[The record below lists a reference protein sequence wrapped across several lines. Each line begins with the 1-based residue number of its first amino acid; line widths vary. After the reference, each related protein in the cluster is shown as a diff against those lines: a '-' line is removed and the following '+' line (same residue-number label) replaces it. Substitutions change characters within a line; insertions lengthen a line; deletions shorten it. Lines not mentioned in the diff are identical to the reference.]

1 MEKSIGV
8 TSDVHHSSDAG
19 VPHIRGEL
27 PVVKHGTEL
36 DQEDMARMGK
46 DQVLKVWPYLLN
58 CEAFP
63 QCILSVP
70 SATIQSSH
78 FPWS

>member
-8 TSDVHHSSDAG
+8 TTDVHHSSDAG

-46 DQVLKVWPYLLN
+46 DQVLKVWT
-58 CEAFP
+58 
-63 QCILSVP
+63 I
-70 SATIQSSH
+70 SAEL
-78 FPWS
+78 